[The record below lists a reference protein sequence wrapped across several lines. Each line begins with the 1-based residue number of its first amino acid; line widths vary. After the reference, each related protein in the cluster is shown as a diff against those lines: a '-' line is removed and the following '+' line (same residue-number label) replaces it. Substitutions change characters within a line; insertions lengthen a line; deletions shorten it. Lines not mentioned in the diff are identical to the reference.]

1 VSTARFAKVVEK
13 YGVPEPYLVFGAP
26 EKDRRLKTAIKTNR
40 VMTVFQPSVGTASD
54 RGTIGFEP
62 GTGRQF
68 LIFPKSL
75 RALSGKKIVGI
86 KYDLLS
92 SKKIPISQRAKPS
105 AKPSQ
110 ATSKPKPKAP
120 KARGTGPDRS
130 KVIKFHIPDHHG
142 DEDSEVAEL
151 KRKVR
156 RAMEVLEE
164 GKAVAAFNLLKRIV
178 ES

>member
-13 YGVPEPYLVFGAP
+13 YGAPKPYLVFGAP
-26 EKDRRLKTAIKTNR
+26 EKDRTLKAAIKTDR

-75 RALSGKKIVGI
+75 RALSGKEIVGI
-86 KYDLLS
+86 KYDLLK

-105 AKPSQ
+105 RT
-110 ATSKPKPKAP
+110 TSKPKRKAP
-120 KARGTGPDRS
+120 KATGVGPDRS

-142 DEDSEVAEL
+142 DEDSGVAEL